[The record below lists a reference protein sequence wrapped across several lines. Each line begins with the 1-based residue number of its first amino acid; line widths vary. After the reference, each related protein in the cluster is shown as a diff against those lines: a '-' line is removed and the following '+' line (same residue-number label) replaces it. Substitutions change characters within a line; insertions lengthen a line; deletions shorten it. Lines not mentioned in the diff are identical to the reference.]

1 MLIEF
6 GPLEEETGYQRVNEG
21 RWVEDCTKRMREEK
35 GCICR

>member
-21 RWVEDCTKRMREEK
+21 RRVKDRTKRMREEK
-35 GCICR
+35 GRICW